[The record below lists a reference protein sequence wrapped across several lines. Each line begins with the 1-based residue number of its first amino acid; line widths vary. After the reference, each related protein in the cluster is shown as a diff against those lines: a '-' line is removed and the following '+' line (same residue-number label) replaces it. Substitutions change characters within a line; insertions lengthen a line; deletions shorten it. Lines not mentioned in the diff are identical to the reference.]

1 MQKRHKKTMIRI
13 IVAILLFITVGML
26 KTDGVLRL
34 VLYLVPYFIS
44 GYDVL
49 WGALKNILRGQM
61 FDEKFL
67 MTIATIGALIIG
79 EYPEA
84 VFVMVF
90 FQVGDMFESIAVGRS
105 RKSISSLMDLNP
117 DLANVERDGKVME
130 VMPEEIAIGEVILV
144 KPGEKIAIDG
154 IVIEGESTLDTSAL
168 TGESLPKDVSVGDA
182 VSSGCIN
189 INGVIRIRTTCD
201 FENSTAS
208 KIIELVE
215 NSALNKAKTESFITR
230 FSRYYTPG
238 VVICALLLAIVPS
251 IIFGNWSVWL
261 GRALIFIVVSCPCAL
276 VISVPLSFFGG
287 IGAAS
292 KQGILVKGSSYI
304 EALADVK
311 TVVFD
316 KTGTLT
322 KGNFRVVNVCP
333 QGMTEEELLKYAASA
348 EKYSNHPIAI
358 SLRSACENDCT
369 VENIEELSGYGVKAT
384 VDGKQ
389 IYVGNIKLMT
399 SLGIKTPEHNYA
411 GTVVYVSVEGE
422 YAGYIEVAD
431 EIKENA
437 GNTINALKSVG
448 VEKTV
453 ILTGDKDI
461 VAKNVAEKLGVDE
474 YYAELMPAD
483 KVNCIE
489 KLINGN
495 GKVAFIGD
503 GINDAPVLAR
513 ADVGIAMGGLGADA
527 AIAAADIILMDDN
540 LSKIIKAIKIVSK
553 TRRIVIQNIVFALG
567 IKFTVLLLGTLG
579 LATMW
584 EAVFADVGVSVIAIL
599 NAMRTLKTK

>member
-1 MQKRHKKTMIRI
+1 MQKRHKKTLARI
-13 IVAILLFITVGML
+13 IIASLLFIIVSL
-26 KTDGVLRL
+26 LQTDGVLRL
-34 VLYLVPYFIS
+34 MLYLVPYFIA

-61 FDEKFL
+61 FDENFL
-67 MTIATIGALIIG
+67 MAIATMGALVIG

-90 FQVGDMFESIAVGRS
+90 FQIGDMFESIAVGRS
-105 RKSISSLMDLNP
+105 RKSIADLMDLNP
-117 DLANVERDGKVME
+117 DFANVERDGEVIE

-154 IVIEGESTLDTSAL
+154 VVIEGDSTLDTCAL
-168 TGESLPKDVSVGDA
+168 TGESLPKDICVGDT

-189 INGVIRIRTTCD
+189 INGVLRIRTTCD

-208 KIIELVE
+208 KIMELVE

-230 FSRYYTPG
+230 FSRYYTPI

-251 IIFGNWSVWL
+251 VIFGNWSEWL
-261 GRALIFIVVSCPCAL
+261 GRALIFLVVSCPCAL

-304 EALADVK
+304 EVLADVK

-322 KGNFRVVNVCP
+322 KGNFYVKTVCP
-333 QGMTEEELLKYAASA
+333 ETMAEEKLLKYAASA
-348 EKYSNHPIAI
+348 EKYSNHPIAL
-358 SLRSACENDCT
+358 SLKSAYDRECA
-369 VENIEELSGYGVKAT
+369 VENVEELSGYGIKAT

-389 IYVGNIKLMT
+389 VYVGNINLMN
-399 SLGIKTPEHNYA
+399 SLDIKTPDHNCT
-411 GTVVYVSVEGE
+411 GTVVYVSVDGK
-422 YAGYIEVAD
+422 YAGYIEIAD
-431 EIKENA
+431 EIKEDAEKTVN
-437 GNTINALKSVG
+437 GLKAAG

-453 ILTGDKDI
+453 MLTGDKDI
-461 VAKNVAEKLGVDE
+461 VAKNVAEKLGIDE
-474 YYAELMPAD
+474 YYAELMPSD
-483 KVNCIE
+483 KVHCIE
-489 KLINGN
+489 KLINGKD
-495 GKVAFIGD
+495 KVAFMGD

-513 ADVGIAMGGLGADA
+513 ADVGIAMGGLGADV
-527 AIAAADIILMDDN
+527 AIEAADVIIMDDN
-540 LSKIIKAIKIVSK
+540 PSKFIQAIKIASK

-567 IKFTVLLLGTLG
+567 IKFAVLLLGTLG

-599 NAMRTLKTK
+599 NAMRTLKIR